1 MKTTYFK
8 QLFIALF
15 LLITSAGTAVAASW
29 KLSSTSLNQPGSM
42 DTLCVEI
49 VDNDFSFAAFQVD
62 VQLPAGMIIYSGP
75 FLGDSI
81 PNWEYSYSIMG
92 QDDHVRLVAYEAK
105 NKPLNGGKGTLFY
118 LPVKIEADF
127 KGGSV
132 AFSKAVLSREAA
144 FGKEMQDQ
152 TINVYAQKPLVV
164 KILSGMEQMVNSQKP
179 AVLTYETVPANIQL
193 ADSYFLDENCQQ
205 AASEADRM
213 KPGIIYVK
221 LSYAGDDE

>member
-92 QDDHVRLVAYEAK
+92 QDDHVRLVA
-105 NKPLNGGKGTLFY
+105 
-118 LPVKIEADF
+118 
-127 KGGSV
+127 
-132 AFSKAVLSREAA
+132 
-144 FGKEMQDQ
+144 
-152 TINVYAQKPLVV
+152 
-164 KILSGMEQMVNSQKP
+164 
-179 AVLTYETVPANIQL
+179 
-193 ADSYFLDENCQQ
+193 
-205 AASEADRM
+205 
-213 KPGIIYVK
+213 
-221 LSYAGDDE
+221 